1 MDDETRELV
10 VEMLTR
16 IGMMAEDLS
25 ASALGAAGKSN
36 EELAG
41 LVSEMQRMVLEMKVL
56 GEEVV
61 AIAFIRHP

>member
-1 MDDETRELV
+1 
-10 VEMLTR
+10 
-16 IGMMAEDLS
+16 MMAEDLS